1 MLTHTARSAL
11 SKLLVFVAGVG
22 ILYLMPQRALA
33 ADRIDLVVMVD
44 LTQSVAVK
52 GSESR
57 TESEKNLQAVT
68 RLLAQVPAGAH
79 VTVLGITDNSFA
91 QPYIL
96 LSADVGGDEGYFHE
110 KLNSARRHLV
120 RIWRRR
126 IEHLQG
132 AFSHTDVFGALL
144 LADQL
149 FQERASGWRNVLVI
163 LSDMRQDTADLSLE
177 TPSEFDVKS
186 ALVKTEMKGWIARL
200 GSVQVY
206 VLGVDNAG
214 KPIAYWW
221 QLREYWIDYFNSAGA
236 HVESYSV
243 LREFRNLRP

>member
-1 MLTHTARSAL
+1 MLTHTVRSVL
-11 SKLLVFVAGVG
+11 SKLLLIAVG
-22 ILYLMPQRALA
+22 IGVLLLMPFPALA
-33 ADRIDLVVMVD
+33 ANRLDLVVMVD

-52 GSESR
+52 GHDGK

-68 RLLAQVPAGAH
+68 RLLAQVSAGTH

-110 KLNSARRHLV
+110 KVTSARQQLV
-120 RIWRRR
+120 RTWRRR
-126 IEHLQG
+126 IERLQG
-132 AFSHTDVFGALL
+132 AFSHTDILGALL

-149 FQERASGWRNVLVI
+149 FHERPSGWRDVLVI
-163 LSDMRQDTADLSLE
+163 LSDMRQDTADLNLE
-177 TPSEFDVKS
+177 TPAEFVVKS

-200 GSVQVY
+200 GNVQVY

-214 KPIAYWW
+214 EPIACWGRLRDYW
-221 QLREYWIDYFNSAGA
+221 LDYFTKAGA
-236 HVESYSV
+236 HVQRYSV
-243 LREFRNLRP
+243 LRELSELEP